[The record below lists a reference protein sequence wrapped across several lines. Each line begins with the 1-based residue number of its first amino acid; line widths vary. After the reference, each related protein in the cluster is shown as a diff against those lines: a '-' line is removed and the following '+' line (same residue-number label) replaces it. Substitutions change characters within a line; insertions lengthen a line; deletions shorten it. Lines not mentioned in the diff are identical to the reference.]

1 MCIRDRRNGHTL
13 IGNGSGHNVLEV
25 NSAGEI
31 VWSLSQWELPG
42 IELAWVTTV
51 EELPNGHFMI
61 GNCHAGP
68 QQPQIIEVNR
78 DKKVIWSFLNF
89 DAFGNAMPCSKV
101 F

>member
-1 MCIRDRRNGHTL
+1 
-13 IGNGSGHNVLEV
+13 
-25 NSAGEI
+25 
-31 VWSLSQWELPG
+31 
-42 IELAWVTTV
+42 
-51 EELPNGHFMI
+51 MI